1 MTSLKLNI
9 LKQMCEPKNTH
20 AGITL
25 PEHLNVLKWSFKVLF
40 PKTMCELQKVSQ
52 LTCSPDQALQQ
63 SPRVV

>member
-9 LKQMCEPKNTH
+9 LKQMCETKKRG
-20 AGITL
+20 GITF
-25 PEHLNVLKWSFKVLF
+25 PEHLNVFKKEFQVMF
-40 PKTMCELQKVSQ
+40 PKTVSEPKKMSQ